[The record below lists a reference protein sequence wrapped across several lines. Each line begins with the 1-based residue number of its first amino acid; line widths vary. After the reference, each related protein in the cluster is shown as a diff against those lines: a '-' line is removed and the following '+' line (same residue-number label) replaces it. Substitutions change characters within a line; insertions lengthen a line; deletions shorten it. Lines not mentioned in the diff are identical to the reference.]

1 MSIPPPRAIF
11 DPTAARV
18 ERELKH
24 TRPLVGCRFDP
35 SGRFLFVSAEDD
47 SVQRFDLL
55 TGAKTAFTGHES
67 WVRGM
72 ACVSPTPP
80 PAADFDAWAKHL
92 AASQIVVGFG
102 VAAMPAPKAA

>member
-1 MSIPPPRAIF
+1 MSIPPPRLVF

-24 TRPLVGCRFDP
+24 GRALVGCRFDP
-35 SGRFLFVSAEDD
+35 SGRFLFASAEDD

-55 TGAKTAFTGHES
+55 TGAKTAFAGHES

-72 ACVSPTPP
+72 TFVAPNA
-80 PAADFDAWAKHL
+80 PAAPLDAGAWQKQQNATQ
-92 AASQIVVGFG
+92 SV
-102 VAAMPAPKAA
+102 